1 MSNGGSSR
9 REFNIILLIKI
20 GIWVVV
26 VVVVARVSS
35 LEPTQSNPEEL
46 VDILLIKIFPLHGL

>member
-20 GIWVVV
+20 GIWVV

>member
-20 GIWVVV
+20 GIWLVVV
-26 VVVVARVSS
+26 VEARVSS